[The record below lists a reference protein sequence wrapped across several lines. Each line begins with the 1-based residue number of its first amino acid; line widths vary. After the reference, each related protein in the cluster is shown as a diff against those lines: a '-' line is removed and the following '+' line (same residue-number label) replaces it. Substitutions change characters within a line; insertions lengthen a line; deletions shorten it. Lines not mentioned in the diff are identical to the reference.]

1 MHGSKRLGIVYGWR
15 IWSNYDVSLCSKEH
29 SPPYCC
35 TLHPPLNKFVNDY
48 FLGYLLFLFYIS
60 KIRLLRFEEKNVLRQ
75 EIEQLHD
82 KVDTEESRT
91 SKLEEKLKRSET
103 ERVLH
108 CQRICDLSKEQE
120 IGKVLNQFLTVWD
133 FSTG

>member
-1 MHGSKRLGIVYGWR
+1 M
-15 IWSNYDVSLCSKEH
+15 
-29 SPPYCC
+29 
-35 TLHPPLNKFVNDY
+35 
-48 FLGYLLFLFYIS
+48 
-60 KIRLLRFEEKNVLRQ
+60 LRQ

-108 CQRICDLSKEQE
+108 SQRISDLSKEQE
-120 IGKVLNQFLTVWD
+120 IGKFFLEINFFLCRV
-133 FSTG
+133 